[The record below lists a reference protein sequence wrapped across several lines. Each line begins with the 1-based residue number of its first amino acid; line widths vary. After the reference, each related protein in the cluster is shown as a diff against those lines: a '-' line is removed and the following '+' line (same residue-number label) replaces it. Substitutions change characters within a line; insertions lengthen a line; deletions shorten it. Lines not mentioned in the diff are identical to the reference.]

1 MTRLSVEEKLR
12 PVENRG
18 VLRNRESLK
27 KNFKLG
33 IIIKANI

>member
-18 VLRNRESLK
+18 VIK
-27 KNFKLG
+27 KQRKFKE
-33 IIIKANI
+33 KF